1 MMNYIREATEIKE
14 KMETL
19 ENQAREL
26 KIELYKQMKIEK
38 TPKLLNKV

>member
-38 TPKLLNKV
+38 TLEMMEE